1 LLALLGAHHIL
12 HVSGLRVNVYW
23 FQLGR
28 KVDNCPPFM
37 TWTSTTLPL
46 LSVKS
51 CMMFLLEK
59 AGRMREMVN
68 SDVNELENVNGRD
81 HLVDPNVDGK

>member
-1 LLALLGAHHIL
+1 MSGTVTLLLLYA
-12 HVSGLRVNVYW
+12 
-23 FQLGR
+23 
-28 KVDNCPPFM
+28 CM

-51 CMMFLLEK
+51 GMMFLSEK
-59 AGRMREMVN
+59 VGQLREIIK

-81 HLVDPNVDGK
+81 HLVDPNLDGK